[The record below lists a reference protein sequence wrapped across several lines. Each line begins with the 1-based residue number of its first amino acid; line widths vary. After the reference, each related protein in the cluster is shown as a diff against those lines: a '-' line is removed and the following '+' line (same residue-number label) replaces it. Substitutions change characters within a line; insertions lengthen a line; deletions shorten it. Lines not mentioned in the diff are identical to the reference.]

1 MQEKTKYD
9 IRIGIILLWM
19 YFCIMNKSL
28 QNLNIF
34 YGYLNPVFTENKLK
48 YNKWIGGGFLW
59 EKVNLDYPLFKL
71 F

>member
-9 IRIGIILLWM
+9 IRIGIFNIMNVFLH
-19 YFCIMNKSL
+19 MNKSL

-34 YGYLNPVFTENKLK
+34 YRYLNPVFTQNKLK